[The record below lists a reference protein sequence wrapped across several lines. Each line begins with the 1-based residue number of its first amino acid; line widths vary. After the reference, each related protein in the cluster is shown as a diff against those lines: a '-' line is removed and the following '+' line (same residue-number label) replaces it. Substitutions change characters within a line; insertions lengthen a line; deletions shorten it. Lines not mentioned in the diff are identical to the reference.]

1 MKFIALIIIFVCI
14 SSIGIILGNGF
25 KFRVKELQE
34 FENIYYALK
43 NNIIFMRTPISHA
56 IKASCSKKSEL
67 SKILLKI
74 SDDIERG
81 EFYNLVDVVKNF
93 FESNKSKLYLNES
106 DLEMI
111 YDFFSNLENN
121 NLNSFENIFNIFT
134 KRIDDQIKDAIESR
148 NKNNK
153 VYSTLGFGVAA
164 MIVIFLI

>member
-1 MKFIALIIIFVCI
+1 MKFMALVIIFICI

-34 FENIYYALK
+34 FENIYYSLK
-43 NNIIFMRTPISHA
+43 NNIIFMRTPISNA
-56 IKASCSKKSEL
+56 IKASCSRKSEL
-67 SKILLKI
+67 SKVLIKI
-74 SDDIERG
+74 SDDIEHG
-81 EFYNLVDVVKNF
+81 EFYNLIDVVKNF
-93 FESNKSKLYLNES
+93 FEAHKSKLYLNQS

-134 KRIDDQIKDAIESR
+134 KRINEQIENAIELR
-148 NKNNK
+148 NKNKK
-153 VYSTLGFGVAA
+153 VYSTLGIGVAA